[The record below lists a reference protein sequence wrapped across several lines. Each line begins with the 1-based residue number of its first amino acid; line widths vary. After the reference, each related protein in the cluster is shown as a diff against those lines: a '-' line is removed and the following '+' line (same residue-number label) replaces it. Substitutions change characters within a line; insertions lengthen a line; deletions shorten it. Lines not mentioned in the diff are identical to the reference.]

1 MDADGNNQDI
11 DFNME
16 TTASPTAPFQSN
28 PVATMTANAN
38 AGFDIDMIS
47 SQFRGMNTN
56 DKEHLVSEF
65 RRLSN
70 TDLSNEGCCFYLDMA
85 EWNLNTALWAY
96 YEYET
101 AGGGLSATSLNAVAS
116 TGTATNTLTT
126 T

>member
-1 MDADGNNQDI
+1 MDADNTNQDI
-11 DFNME
+11 DFNMDSGVS
-16 TTASPTAPFQSN
+16 TNVSTAIA
-28 PVATMTANAN
+28 
-38 AGFDIDMIS
+38 DIDMIS
-47 SQFRGMNTN
+47 SQFRTMNTN

-101 AGGGLSATSLNAVAS
+101 SGGAGAGLNAALATTTS
-116 TGTATNTLTT
+116 GTASNTLTT